1 MRLTDKFIDKITGTI
16 HKYSMLAGGETV
28 LIGLSG
34 GPDSVCLLHV
44 LHALKSKF
52 SLTLHAVY
60 VDHGLRP
67 GETAGEIEFCEKIC
81 NSLSVPFFTK
91 TIDVKNYAAQNGMN
105 KQEAARELRYRAFE
119 ETALETKAQK
129 IALGHTADD
138 QAETLLMR
146 LLRGSG
152 TTGLA
157 GIPPVRKFIVRP
169 LIETER
175 DAIEGFLHAKNIG
188 SIVDS
193 SNLKDA
199 YVRNKIRLSL
209 MPLIKGFNPDIIKTL
224 SKTAAI
230 LSEEDKYF
238 ELIVTKTLMKL
249 ISRKTDNRIELF
261 LAPLEGMDKVILRRV
276 LRRAIDATK
285 SLRGISFIHIEDIV
299 QLIKLGNPGDRIYLP
314 KGIRAIK
321 DYSTLV
327 LTSEPPVQLNDYQL
341 EIPGETILKEAGI
354 LIKSY
359 EVESCAP
366 GTASQN
372 FGLWTTSG
380 IFDAD
385 KIAFPLLARPRK
397 DGDFFYPAGFGRKK
411 KLQDFFVDEKVPRDE
426 RARTPLIVSGEDIL
440 WVVGYRGDERFRVTG
455 DTKNILRLEVKKLRD

>member
-1 MRLTDKFIDKITGTI
+1 MRLTDKFIDKISDTI

-44 LHALKSKF
+44 LHALKSKL

-81 NSLSVPFFTK
+81 NGLSIPFFTK

-119 ETALETKAQK
+119 ETAHETKAQK

-152 TTGLA
+152 RTGLA

-209 MPLIKGFNPDIIKTL
+209 MPLIKGFNPDIIRTL

-327 LTSEPPVQLNDYQL
+327 LTSEPPVQLNDCQL
-341 EIPGETILKEAGI
+341 EVPGETILKEAGI

-359 EVESCAP
+359 EIESCDP
-366 GTASQN
+366 GTVSQN
-372 FGLWTTSG
+372 FGLWTTSA

-385 KIAFPLLARPRK
+385 KIEFPLLARPRK

-455 DTKNILRLEVKKLRD
+455 DTKNVLRLEVKKVRD

>member
-1 MRLTDKFIDKITGTI
+1 MRLTDKFIDKTAGAI

-52 SLTLHAVY
+52 SLNIHAVY

-67 GETAGEIEFCEKIC
+67 GETPGEIEFCEKIC
-81 NSLSVPFFTK
+81 SSLSVPFVAK
-91 TIDVKNYAAQNGMN
+91 VINVKNHALQNGLN
-105 KQEAARELRYRAFE
+105 KQEAARELRYSAFE
-119 ETALETKAQK
+119 ETAHETNAQK

-157 GIPPVRKFIVRP
+157 GIPPIRKSIIRP
-169 LIETER
+169 LIEIER
-175 DAIEGFLHAKNIG
+175 EEIERFLHTKNI
-188 SIVDS
+188 SFIVDS
-193 SNLKDA
+193 SNLNDT
-199 YVRNKIRLSL
+199 YLRNKIRLSL

-224 SKTAAI
+224 AKTVAI

-261 LAPLEGMDKVILRRV
+261 LSPLEVMDKVILRRV
-276 LRRAIDATK
+276 LRRAIEETK
-285 SLRGISFIHIEDIV
+285 SLRGISFIHIEDIIE
-299 QLIKLGNPGDRIYLP
+299 LIKFGNPGDRIYLP

-321 DYSTLV
+321 DYSTLI
-327 LTSEPPVQLNDYQL
+327 LTSEPPVKLNDYHL
-341 EIPGETILKEAGI
+341 EIPGDTLLKEAGI

-359 EVESCAP
+359 EVASCDP
-366 GTASQN
+366 ETVRQN

-385 KIAFPLLARPRK
+385 KITFPLTARPRK
-397 DGDFFYPAGFGRKK
+397 DGDSFYPSGFGRRK

-426 RARTPLIVSGEDIL
+426 RARIPLIVSGEDIL
-440 WVVGYRGDERFRVTG
+440 WVVGYRGDERFRVTK
-455 DTKNILRLEVKKLRD
+455 DTKNVLRLEVKKIRD

>member
-1 MRLTDKFIDKITGTI
+1 MRLTDRFIDKITGTI
-16 HKYSMLAGGETV
+16 HTYSMLAGGETV
-28 LIGLSG
+28 LTGLSG

-52 SLTLHAVY
+52 PLSIHAIY

-67 GETAGEIEFCEKIC
+67 GETSGEIEFCKKIC
-81 NSLSVPFFTK
+81 SSLSVPFVTK
-91 TIDVKNYAAQNGMN
+91 VIDVKNHAAQKGLN
-105 KQEAARELRYRAFE
+105 KQEAARELRYRVFE
-119 ETALETKAQK
+119 ETAHEINARK

-157 GIPPVRKFIVRP
+157 GIPPVRKSIIRP

-175 DAIEGFLHAKNIG
+175 EAIEGFLHAKNIG
-188 SIVDS
+188 FMVDS
-193 SNLKDA
+193 SNLKET
-199 YVRNKIRLSL
+199 YIRNKIRLSL
-209 MPLIKGFNPDIIKTL
+209 IPRIKEFNPDIIKTL

-230 LSEEDKYF
+230 LSEEDKYL

-261 LAPLEGMDKVILRRV
+261 LAPLEVMDKVILRRV
-276 LRRAIDATK
+276 LRRAIDETR
-285 SLRGISFIHIEDIV
+285 SLRGISFIHIEDIIE
-299 QLIKLGNPGDRIYLP
+299 LIKLGTPGDRLYLP
-314 KGIRAIK
+314 RGIRAIK

-327 LTSEPPVQLNDYQL
+327 LTSEPPVELNDYLL

-354 LIKSY
+354 VIKSY
-359 EVESCAP
+359 EVESCDP
-366 GTASQN
+366 GAVRHN
-372 FGLWTTSG
+372 FGLWSTSG

-385 KIAFPLLARPRK
+385 KITFPLTARPRK
-397 DGDFFYPAGFGRKK
+397 DGDFFYPSGFGRKK

-426 RARTPLIVSGEDIL
+426 RARTPLIVSGGNIL
-440 WVVGYRGDERFRVTG
+440 WVVGYRGDERFSVTG
-455 DTKNILRLEVKKLRD
+455 DTKNLLRLEVKKLRD